1 MIATST
7 VVEFGGMISG
17 DPGQRRKEVVK
28 RKKVVERKEV
38 VKKEKEENKLIKCHS
53 IS

>member
-1 MIATST
+1 
-7 VVEFGGMISG
+7 MISG

-28 RKKVVERKEV
+28 RKKVV
-38 VKKEKEENKLIKCHS
+38 KKEKEENKLIRCHS

>member
-1 MIATST
+1 
-7 VVEFGGMISG
+7 MISG